1 MRHHGGLAMRMT
13 SVGSVLASAAF
24 LALAGSTLATTPFRV
39 VGFDPNSVRFDVT
52 NLVERAKANDAKAN
66 YELGVMFLCGHQ
78 VPQNRYVAY
87 DYFSKSSD
95 LGYGYASLLLGWC
108 GEFGGGYKELGLSMC
123 ETQPYRALIAERGDY
138 VLYGL
143 RETVKLKPREYYELA
158 ISNGVVEAE
167 NFLNRLERHKQ
178 ADERRNRAMQAARR
192 RVASG
197 DCRNDKERKEY
208 ARQQKYKRENEER
221 RAKIQRVYAEQQSN
235 RVAAVV
241 REATKWQA
249 SQVERL
255 VKFERSNSADELYWA
270 ACFLRAWAATA
281 SADDPGRRVGL
292 AQRSLDCLR
301 RASDKGHLEATFRL
315 GLMLWGGDTG
325 ILGPEPQG
333 RGGFLDF
340 NSTNRVMHEWVPER
354 LEVVKNGDLKGP
366 SFAPYVR
373 VKKIVDG
380 GAVTNIENVLI
391 YEQDVARGMALVRK
405 AAEDGFAEAKSWLAS
420 RKAEGVADDY
430 MPWMLDRQSFD
441 NSKGRDCLEITVCT
455 RSNGFLGRVFRKRK
469 YDRKTGEL
477 VAQGAEDPQ
486 NDIHSPWVQSTH

>member
-1 MRHHGGLAMRMT
+1 MRMT
-13 SVGSVLASAAF
+13 SVVLTGAAF
-24 LALAGSTLATTPFRV
+24 LSLAGSALATTPFRV
-39 VGFDPNSVRFDVT
+39 AGFDPNSVRFDVT

-143 RETVKLKPREYYELA
+143 REIAKLKPREYYELA

-167 NFLNRLERHKQ
+167 NFLDRLERRKQ
-178 ADERRNRAMQAARR
+178 ADERRNRAMQAASR

-197 DCRNDKERKEY
+197 DCRNDKEREEY

-221 RAKIQRVYAEQQSN
+221 NAKFQRDFAEKQSN

-255 VKFERSNSADELYWA
+255 GKSERSDSADELYWA

-281 SADDPGRRVGL
+281 PADDPGRRVDL
-292 AQRSLDCLR
+292 ARRSLDCLR
-301 RASDKGHLEATFRL
+301 RASEKGHQEATFRL

-325 ILGPEPQG
+325 VLGPDPQG

-340 NSTNRVMHEWVPER
+340 NSTNSVLRDWVPER
-354 LEVVKNGDLKGP
+354 LEVVKNSDLKGP

-373 VKKIVDG
+373 VRRIADG

-391 YEQDVARGMALVRK
+391 YEQDVSRGMALVRK
-405 AAEDGFAEAKSWLAS
+405 AAEGGFAEAKNWLAS

-430 MPWMLDRQSFD
+430 MPWTIDRQSFD

-486 NDIHSPWVQSTH
+486 NDVHSPWIP

>member
-1 MRHHGGLAMRMT
+1 MRMT
-13 SVGSVLASAAF
+13 PAGSVLAGAVF
-24 LALAGSTLATTPFRV
+24 FALAGSSFAITPFRV
-39 VGFDPNSVRFDVT
+39 AGFDPNSVRFDVT

-87 DYFSKSSD
+87 DYFNKSSD

-108 GEFGGGYKELGLSMC
+108 GEFGGGYKESGLSMC
-123 ETQPYRALIAERGDY
+123 ETQPYRALIAERGDH

-143 RETVKLKPREYYELA
+143 REIAKLKPREYYKLA

-167 NFLNRLERHKQ
+167 NFLNRLERVEQ

-197 DCRNDKERKEY
+197 DCRNDKEREEY
-208 ARQQKYKRENEER
+208 ARQQKLKRENEER
-221 RAKIQRVYAEQQSN
+221 NAKIQRDYAEQQSN
-235 RVAAVV
+235 RVAAVM

-255 VKFERSNSADELYWA
+255 GRSERSDIAEELYWA

-281 SADDPGRRVGL
+281 SSDDPGRRVDL
-292 AQRSLDCLR
+292 ARRSFDCLR
-301 RASDKGHLEATFRL
+301 RASEKGHFEATFRL

-325 ILGPEPQG
+325 VLGPEPQG

-373 VKKIVDG
+373 TRKIADG

-391 YEQDVARGMALVRK
+391 YEQDVSRGMSLVRK
-405 AAEDGFAEAKSWLAS
+405 AADGGFAEAKGWLAS
-420 RKAEGVADDY
+420 RKAEGLADDY
-430 MPWMLDRQSFD
+430 MPWTFDRQSFD
-441 NSKGRDCLEITVCT
+441 DSKGRDCLEITVCT
-455 RSNGFLGRVFRKRK
+455 RSNVFLGRVFRKRK

-477 VAQGAEDPQ
+477 VAQSAEDPQ
-486 NDIHSPWVQSTH
+486 NDVHSPWIP